1 MRHPSLCPQDVI
13 VLLRVRQCVH
23 TRWTYSEIAEEIG
36 LSASQVH
43 ASVRRAVGA
52 GLMATQRPREQDGTP
67 YAGREV
73 RVEAFTEFLIHGARY
88 AFPPQ
93 TLTAAMGWP
102 TAYSHPTLS
111 QALRSASG
119 DSAGRWVWPSPDGPV
134 FGTGLMPL
142 HPCALGIA
150 AGETAALKAL
160 YTQLAMFDEL
170 RVGGS
175 RGRKFA
181 GEYLRAAVARP
192 GELVEVR

>member
-1 MRHPSLCPQDVI
+1 MRHPSLCPHDVI
-13 VLLRVRQCVH
+13 VLLRVRQCAF
-23 TRWTYSEIAEEIG
+23 TRWTYSEIAQEIG

-43 ASVRRAVGA
+43 TSVRRAVSA

-73 RVEAFTEFLIHGARY
+73 RVEAFTEFLLHGARY
-88 AFPPQ
+88 AFPAQ

-102 TAYSHPTLS
+102 TASSHPRLS
-111 QALRSASG
+111 QVLRAASG

-142 HPCALGIA
+142 HPCALRIA
-150 AGETAALKAL
+150 ASESAALKML
-160 YTQLAMFDEL
+160 YAQLAMFDEL

-175 RGRKFA
+175 RGSGLA
-181 GEYLRAAVARP
+181 GDYLREAIARP
-192 GELVEVR
+192 GEQDDVR